1 MKTCSITLS
10 DEVAAILDKAIASGA
25 YASVD
30 EMILN
35 GIILADDAP
44 SAGEHLDK
52 DWLRKEL
59 QIGVDQLDRGEGVDG
74 PTFMAGLLDRS
85 ERFRGRAI
93 PPAD

>member
-1 MKTCSITLS
+1 MKTYAITIP
-10 DEVAAILDKAIASGA
+10 DDVAAILDKAIASGA

-35 GIILADDAP
+35 GIILADDAS

-74 PTFMAGLLDRS
+74 PTFMAGLL
-85 ERFRGRAI
+85 ERAEQKAVAARQTT
-93 PPAD
+93 